1 MHTKLELQRHDSG
14 PEPRG
19 GQPRSTAFSSHTACP
34 APAAPLTLRR
44 LKAGR
49 RTQMRRTAFALFAG
63 LAAAAIAAAPGSQ
76 LLAQDSA
83 KSVKVAKKAAGK
95 SANCALKR
103 GRGWAPTEA
112 MARFQAWE
120 IVAQTTG
127 NWPFKTDTFK
137 NERYKCKPDPAGYVC
152 DSWID
157 VCKS

>member
-1 MHTKLELQRHDSG
+1 
-14 PEPRG
+14 
-19 GQPRSTAFSSHTACP
+19 
-34 APAAPLTLRR
+34 
-44 LKAGR
+44 
-49 RTQMRRTAFALFAG
+49 MRRIAYAMIG
-63 LAAAAIAAAPGSQ
+63 LAAASFISVPAFD
-76 LLAQDSA
+76 AQA
-83 KSVKVAKKAAGK
+83 QGAKKAAK
-95 SANCALKR
+95 SANCAPKR

-127 NWPFKTDTFK
+127 NWPIKTDTFK